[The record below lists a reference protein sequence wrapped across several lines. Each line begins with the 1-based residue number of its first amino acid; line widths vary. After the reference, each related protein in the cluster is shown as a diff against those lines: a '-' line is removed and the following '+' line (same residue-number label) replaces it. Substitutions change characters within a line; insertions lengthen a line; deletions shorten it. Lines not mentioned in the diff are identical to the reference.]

1 MSSTVLHV
9 RCMCHMSDTHLWT
22 MGTVPTIKKLTYS
35 WEKLKIIKLS
45 QIKLCDKYNI
55 RNKQDTVKKKSK
67 CWNANTF

>member
-1 MSSTVLHV
+1 
-9 RCMCHMSDTHLWT
+9 

-55 RNKQDTVKKKSK
+55 RNKQDTVKKK
-67 CWNANTF
+67 ANVEMQTHFSLYFPG